1 MYNQTIHL
9 KPKIMKT
16 KNNNSHYHN
25 SSQKGFT
32 LIELLVVIAIIGI
45 LAAIVLVSL
54 NSAKNKGIDAAI
66 KSDISSLRSQ
76 AALYYDTNTGYG
88 ETLTTCSGS
97 MWSDT
102 KIASILAHLNLQTS
116 SVSCRS
122 SADSW
127 ALSAPLKSN
136 TSTYWCA
143 DSSGQSGQGS
153 INATTGLCDVSTS
166 GSSGDSGSTG
176 DTGDTFSSGGLTWTS
191 ADAPSGYTGTWYE
204 DVAYCSSL
212 GAGWRLPT
220 YQEIKTL
227 SDASYQAYGSTVP
240 SGFTANT
247 YMTSTESPS
256 NQDLVWGIGLW
267 PTGTTIEITPKNWES
282 GGGFVRCVN

>member
-1 MYNQTIHL
+1 
-9 KPKIMKT
+9 MKT

-97 MWSDT
+97 MWNDT

-153 INATTGLCDVSTS
+153 INATTGLCDVLVS
-166 GSSGDSGSTG
+166 GGSGDSGSTDG
-176 DTGDTFSSGGLTWTS
+176 SFTSGGLTWAGSDAPGGYMTWYD
-191 ADAPSGYTGTWYE
+191 ADAYCTG
-204 DVAYCSSL
+204 L
-212 GAGWRLPT
+212 GWRLPT
-220 YQEIKTL
+220 KDELVALYSVTGNI
-227 SDASYQAYGSTVP
+227 P
-240 SGFTANT
+240 SGFQSAWYWSVTT
-247 YMTSTESPS
+247 YPYYYADGAYFFNMGNGHVSDDHKTES
-256 NQDLVWGIGLW
+256 LL
-267 PTGTTIEITPKNWES
+267 
-282 GGGFVRCVN
+282 VRCVH